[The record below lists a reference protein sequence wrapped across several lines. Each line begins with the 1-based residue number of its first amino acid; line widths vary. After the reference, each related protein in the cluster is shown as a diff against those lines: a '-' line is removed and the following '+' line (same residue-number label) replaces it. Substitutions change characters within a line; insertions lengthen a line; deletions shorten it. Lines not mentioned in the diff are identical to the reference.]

1 MIYFARGGIF
11 LSFDYLS
18 FFSPLVFRRFYLCR
32 RYIHS
37 LDDRTETSISAVAI
51 FRWRLTATSRDRGER
66 GSSSSSSSS
75 SRKKVAIMTF
85 ICRVYTV

>member
-18 FFSPLVFRRFYLCR
+18 FFSLLVFRRFYLCR

-51 FRWRLTATSRDRGER
+51 FRWRLTATSRVNEV
-66 GSSSSSSSS
+66 
-75 SRKKVAIMTF
+75 VAVAVAVAVAVG
-85 ICRVYTV
+85 RR